1 VLAEVQV
8 VPAPVDQDLVAQ
20 LIHDTNA
27 PALRPS
33 RTTAEVWGLMREYAE
48 DGGMLDIGEDIAAL
62 TGMDKELRELD
73 GGGSPLDVLEARRKL
88 ITSRVAAKA
97 KHLDVQ
103 RERRLVITHDRFM
116 VLMEDLGEILMTHLG
131 HDPAKLRQIA
141 HEFAKLVRR
150 LREQGGG

>member
-1 VLAEVQV
+1 MNISKLGVAATLLIASGASGYPNILDELETETGLVDLGCGTCHRNAE
-8 VPAPVDQDLVAQ
+8 
-20 LIHDTNA
+20 
-27 PALRPS
+27 
-33 RTTAEVWGLMREYAE
+33 
-48 DGGMLDIGEDIAAL
+48 GGRGC
-62 TGMDKELRELD
+62 
-73 GGGSPLDVLEARRKL
+73 GSPPCLDAFGR
-88 ITSRVAAKA
+88 
-97 KHLDVQ
+97 DVQ